1 MDFSFFIQF
10 RLFVS
15 LVIRA
20 NAKSIITASKDL
32 DYIKV
37 VNSYL
42 FEDIMVIGYIS
53 DLSQMILRMLNYSI
67 NF

>member
-32 DYIKV
+32 DYIKM
-37 VNSYL
+37 VNSFL
-42 FEDIMVIGYIS
+42 TEDIVVIGYTY
-53 DLSQMILRMLNYSI
+53 DFSQMILRMLNYSI